1 MNKFGMTKVAQV
13 GRTQNRHV
21 DSLAT
26 LATSMTKEVPR
37 LIKMELTVEPS
48 ISVADNVNIVGVD
61 IAMISVTGP
70 CWMDSIIDFLAE
82 D

>member
-13 GRTQNRHV
+13 GQTQNRHA

-26 LATSMTKEVPR
+26 LASSMTKEVPR

>member
-1 MNKFGMTKVAQV
+1 
-13 GRTQNRHV
+13 
-21 DSLAT
+21 
-26 LATSMTKEVPR
+26 MTKEVPR

-48 ISVADNVNIVGVD
+48 ISVADNVNIAGVD